1 MKTPQTQWCTDIRQS
16 YAYMRSRLML
26 KRDSRI
32 KGGKKQN
39 SESESDEPNERGVQ
53 IPHVASPS
61 PFLAYHLSLDHG
73 GVVMSTGPQVT
84 MTTAQGEALAREVIA
99 SLGM

>member
-1 MKTPQTQWCTDIRQS
+1 MKIRQTK
-16 YAYMRSRLML
+16 L
-26 KRDSRI
+26 K
-32 KGGKKQN
+32 
-39 SESESDEPNERGVQ
+39 GVK
-53 IPHVASPS
+53 IPLVPSPS

-73 GVVMSTGPQVT
+73 GVVMSTSPQVT

>member
-1 MKTPQTQWCTDIRQS
+1 MREKTHILNQNPPNQ
-16 YAYMRSRLML
+16 
-26 KRDSRI
+26 I
-32 KGGKKQN
+32 KGGAN
-39 SESESDEPNERGVQ
+39 PPV
-53 IPHVASPS
+53 PSPS

>member
-1 MKTPQTQWCTDIRQS
+1 MRLTLEGKNHFLNQNQTKTK
-16 YAYMRSRLML
+16 L
-26 KRDSRI
+26 K
-32 KGGKKQN
+32 
-39 SESESDEPNERGVQ
+39 GVH

-73 GVVMSTGPQVT
+73 GVVMSTSPQVT